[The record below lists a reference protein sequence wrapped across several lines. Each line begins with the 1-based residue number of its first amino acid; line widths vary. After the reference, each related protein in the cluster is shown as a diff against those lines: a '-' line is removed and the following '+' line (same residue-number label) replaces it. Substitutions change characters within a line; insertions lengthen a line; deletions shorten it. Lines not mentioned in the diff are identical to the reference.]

1 MIISS
6 MCFFHVRSSSIC
18 TPRALLLRTCSA
30 GSLSMKICGR
40 SGSALIIDMEPKG
53 IYSVLAM
60 LRLSFFAAS
69 NCLMLTKLRNV
80 SSLVE
85 RIYGGGGGVHVLRR
99 G

>member
-1 MIISS
+1 
-6 MCFFHVRSSSIC
+6 
-18 TPRALLLRTCSA
+18 
-30 GSLSMKICGR
+30 MKICRR
-40 SGSALIIDMEPKG
+40 SGSALILILDMEPKG

-60 LRLSFFAAS
+60 LRLSLFAAS

-85 RIYGGGGGVHVLRR
+85 RIYGGGGVHFLIR

>member
-6 MCFFHVRSSSIC
+6 MC
-18 TPRALLLRTCSA
+18 TPRALHLRTCSA
-30 GSLSMKICGR
+30 GSFSMKTCGR
-40 SGSALIIDMEPKG
+40 SGSALILDMEPKG

-60 LRLSFFAAS
+60 LRLSLFAAS

-85 RIYGGGGGVHVLRR
+85 RIWGGWGAVTFSYKKLMAMCR
-99 G
+99 